1 MPELSKDVDAP
12 VRILMV
18 CLGNICRSPTA
29 HGVLE
34 KLVRDRGL
42 SDRVSVDSAGTA
54 DFHVGKQ
61 PDSRACTA
69 AALRGYD
76 LNHLRA
82 RQVDESDFDNFD
94 FIFAMD
100 RQNLRNLENLQPIE
114 SKAQL
119 KLFLQYTAVD
129 ADAYAVPD
137 PYYSGDDGF
146 ELVLDLVEDA
156 CNKLLDGLALS
167 ASEAAQD
174 KRKTPIKAPSYGN

>member
-1 MPELSKDVDAP
+1 MPELSRGVKQP

-42 SDRVSVDSAGTA
+42 SDWVLVDSAGTA

-61 PDSRACTA
+61 PDSRASAA

-129 ADAYAVPD
+129 ADAFAVPD

-146 ELVLDLVEDA
+146 ELVLDLVESA
-156 CNKLLDGLALS
+156 CTKLLDRLVLS
-167 ASEAAQD
+167 ASETAEDESKAT
-174 KRKTPIKAPSYGN
+174 KKAPSYGN